1 MKKKKGPG
9 LRTRALSWIGRATT
23 RHWKMVLL
31 LTLLTLAGSFFAIRS
46 LRVTTRYVDLLP
58 QEHAAVKNYF
68 KALDK
73 FGGTDYFIAVIEGK
87 DVGRS
92 RTVTGELAKE
102 LKKSGEF
109 SYVQYRADLAQ
120 FEKYGLLFLDKATL
134 NRLDLL
140 LAEKNMAELTRM
152 AQSFM
157 AMRSRLSQTFGGGV
171 SLDEEGYF
179 LGKDGKSTLLIAR
192 PRFSADDLKRLGPF
206 SKKTDAIVS
215 EVEKRNPGARIFLSG
230 NYSFQQEQQ
239 TVVNHDIILVG
250 FIAILVIIVVLA
262 FAFRSIAT
270 PFLAIAALLCGVA
283 WTLAF
288 TRLTVKSLNTVSSV
302 FAAVL
307 MGIGIEYGI
316 ALLSRYREERE
327 RGRTGEEAFVAALSL
342 TGKGII
348 TGALT
353 TAGAFYAIVFSDFKA
368 MHDMGLVLG
377 TGVVFAL
384 LSTFFVLPALV
395 TMKERVSPYK
405 PREFDEESGLM
416 RKEGRF
422 VARRPWWI
430 IAAGLVI
437 TLGLG
442 TSAGFIKYESNI
454 RKVQPRGMKVTV
466 AEEKLASQFG
476 MGSDFVI
483 VLSNNEAAMREVTE
497 QLQDREKYPSVKGVE
512 SLATIIPSDQL
523 GKLIEMSRI
532 KKKIEDLNPQWLTF
546 VPPQMLTIL
555 QDIGSDLLT
564 ADKLPPGTLQ
574 KYVSSDGTYATY
586 VYPARNMSEEKNVR
600 EFLDE
605 VKSVSTDVI
614 GFPVIVQDI
623 LESTRKGLNDTT
635 ILSAVV
641 VLLMVVIDFQAL
653 LPTLLAMLPLAF
665 AMVWMVGAFNLL
677 GMKFNIVN
685 IAVTPMILGIGVDF
699 GVYVLHRYE
708 EEMQL
713 GSREDAIPSTLAH
726 TGKAILVSGLTVLGA
741 FAALMLARYQGLSSL
756 GLAAV
761 LGIGSAVVISLTL
774 LPAILRVLEKK
785 RKKGRAFG

>member
-1 MKKKKGPG
+1 MRKKKGPD
-9 LRTRALSWIGRATT
+9 LRTRVLSWIGHVTT
-23 RHWKMVLL
+23 RRWKLILL
-31 LTLLTLAGSFFAIRS
+31 LTLLTLIGSFFAIRS
-46 LRVTTRYVDLLP
+46 LQITTRYVDLLP

-73 FGGTDYFIAVIEGK
+73 FGGTDYFIVMVQGK
-87 DVGRS
+87 DAEQS
-92 RTVTGELAKE
+92 RALTEEIGAR
-102 LKKSGEF
+102 LKKSGDF
-109 SYVQYRADLAQ
+109 SYMQYKADLPQ
-120 FEKYGLLFLDKATL
+120 FEKYGLLFLDKGAL
-134 NRLDLL
+134 DKIDLL
-140 LAEKNMAELTRM
+140 LSERNFGELTKM
-152 AQSFM
+152 AQSF
-157 AMRSRLSQTFGGGV
+157 ATMRTDLSKTFGGGI
-171 SLDEEGYF
+171 SLDDKGYF

-192 PRFSADDLKRLGPF
+192 PDFGADDLKKLKPF
-206 SKKTDAIVS
+206 SQKMDALMS
-215 EVEKRNPGARIFLSG
+215 SVEKGNPGVKIYLSG
-230 NYSFQQEQQ
+230 NYSFQNEQR
-239 TVVNHDIILVG
+239 TVVNHDVVLVG
-250 FIAILVIIVVLA
+250 IIAIVVIIFVLA
-262 FAFRSIAT
+262 FAFRSITT
-270 PFLAIAALLCGVA
+270 PFIAIAALLCGVV

-327 RGRTGEEAFVAALSL
+327 RGSTGEEAFVKALSV

-353 TAGAFYAIVFSDFKA
+353 TAGAFYAIVFSEFKA

-384 LSTFFVLPALV
+384 LATFFVLPALV
-395 TMKERVSPYK
+395 TMKERVFPYK
-405 PREFDEESGLM
+405 PRAFDEESGLM

-422 VARRPWWI
+422 VAKRPWWV

-454 RKVQPRGMKVTV
+454 KKVQPSGMKVTV
-466 AEEKLASQFG
+466 AEEKLATQFG
-476 MGSDFVI
+476 MGSDFVL
-483 VLSNNEAAMREVTE
+483 VLSNNEAAMRETTE
-497 QLQDREKYPSVKGVE
+497 QLQDRKKYPSVKAVE

-523 GKLIEMSRI
+523 GKLLLMSRI
-532 KKKIEDLNPQWLTF
+532 KKKLESTNAQWLDF

-555 QDIGSDLLT
+555 QDIGADLLT
-564 ADKLPPGTLQ
+564 VDKLPKDALQ

-586 VYPARNMSEEKNVR
+586 VYPAKSMAEEKNVK

-623 LESTRKGLNDTT
+623 LDSTRKGLNDTT

-665 AMVWMVGAFNLL
+665 AMVWMVGMFNLL

-708 EEMQL
+708 EELAL
-713 GSREDAIPSTLAH
+713 GSRDEAIPSTLAH
-726 TGKAILVSGLTVLGA
+726 TGKAILVAGLTVLGA
-741 FAALMLARYQGLSSL
+741 FAALMFARYQGLSSL

-761 LGIGSAVVISLTL
+761 LGIGSALVVSITL

-785 RKKGRAFG
+785 RKKGRAF

>member
-1 MKKKKGPG
+1 MKKEKGPD
-9 LRTRALSWIGRATT
+9 LRTRALSWVGRITT
-23 RHWKMVLL
+23 RYWWLVLL
-31 LTLLTLAGSFFAIRS
+31 LTLLTLIGSFFAIRS
-46 LRVTTRYVDLLP
+46 LQITTRYVDLLP

-73 FGGTDYFIAVIEGK
+73 FGGTDYFIVMVQGK
-87 DVGRS
+87 DAEQS
-92 RTVTGELAKE
+92 RAVTEEIASKLD
-102 LKKSGEF
+102 KSGDF
-109 SYVQYRADLAQ
+109 SYIQYKADVAQ
-120 FEKYGLLFLDKATL
+120 FEKYGLMFLDKATL
-134 NRLDLL
+134 DKLDIL
-140 LAEKNMAELTRM
+140 LAERNFPELSKM
-152 AQSFM
+152 AQTFM
-157 AMRSRLSQTFGGGV
+157 AMRKEMSQTFGGGV
-171 SLDEEGYF
+171 TLDEKGYF
-179 LGKDGKSTLLIAR
+179 LGKDDKSTLLIAR
-192 PRFSADDLKRLGPF
+192 PDFGADDLKKLGPF
-206 SKKTDAIVS
+206 SAKIDKIVES
-215 EVEKRNPGARIFLSG
+215 VEKANPGAKVYLSG
-230 NYSFQQEQQ
+230 NYAFQNEQR
-239 TVVNHDIILVG
+239 TVVNHDVILVG
-250 FIAILVIIVVLA
+250 LIAVFVIIVVLA
-262 FAFRSIAT
+262 FAFRSITT
-270 PFLAIAALLCGVA
+270 PFIAIAALGCGVM

-327 RGRTGEEAFVAALSL
+327 RGRSGEEAFVSALSL

-348 TGALT
+348 TGAMT
-353 TAGAFYAIVFSDFKA
+353 TAGAFYAIVFSEFKA

-384 LSTFFVLPALV
+384 LATFFVLPALV
-395 TMKERVSPYK
+395 TMKERMLPYK
-405 PREFDEESGLM
+405 PREYDEESGIM

-422 VARRPWWI
+422 VARRPWWVI
-430 IAAGLVI
+430 SAALVI
-437 TLGLG
+437 SVGLA

-454 RKVQPRGMKVTV
+454 KKVQPRGMKVTK
-466 AEEKLASQFG
+466 AEEKLADQFG

-497 QLQDREKYPSVKGVE
+497 QLSDKKEYPSVKGVE

-523 GKLIEMSRI
+523 GKLLLMSRI
-532 KKKIEDLNPQWLTF
+532 KKKIETMNPQWLDF

-564 ADKLPPGTLQ
+564 VDKLPKDTLQ

-586 VYPARNMSEEKNVR
+586 VYPVKSMAEEKNVK
-600 EFLDE
+600 EFLDQ

-614 GFPVIVQDI
+614 GFPVVVQDI
-623 LESTRKGLNDTT
+623 LDSTRKGLNDTT
-635 ILSAVV
+635 ILSAVI

-665 AMVWMVGAFNLL
+665 AMLWMVGMFNLL

-708 EEMQL
+708 EEKDL
-713 GSREDAIPSTLAH
+713 GVREDAIPSTLAH

-785 RKKGRAFG
+785 RKKGRAF